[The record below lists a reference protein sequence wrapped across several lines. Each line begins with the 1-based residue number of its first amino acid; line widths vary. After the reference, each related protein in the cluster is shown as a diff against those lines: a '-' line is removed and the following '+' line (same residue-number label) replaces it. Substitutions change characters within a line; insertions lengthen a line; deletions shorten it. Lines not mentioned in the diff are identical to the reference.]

1 MKFFTSKLLARSNIS
16 RMNTSTQ
23 FLYFAVI
30 DGPINIFIIILYSFK
45 FLIAPDLPPEA
56 PSFITRVYG
65 FGFHI
70 LLRQFE
76 QARRVRSPQISQALG
91 ALQRVFGCAEMSA
104 V

>member
-1 MKFFTSKLLARSNIS
+1 MKSFDKLKAEMKTSEQQMVEAN
-16 RMNTSTQ
+16 
-23 FLYFAVI
+23 
-30 DGPINIFIIILYSFK
+30 
-45 FLIAPDLPPEA
+45 DLPPEA
-56 PSFITRVYG
+56 PSFITRVCG

>member
-1 MKFFTSKLLARSNIS
+1 MQRKKKHKIQKKNLLKQNNVFMMSIKYLYDIRENVIFFGNYI
-16 RMNTSTQ
+16 
-23 FLYFAVI
+23 
-30 DGPINIFIIILYSFK
+30 
-45 FLIAPDLPPEA
+45 DLPPEA
-56 PSFITRVYG
+56 PSFITRVCG
-65 FGFHI
+65 FSFHI